1 MSELLWQA
9 TLLLFG
15 AFFFGAVVACS
26 LKRRFYYGRSSKTS
40 DVAISGIPYAPAPGE
55 PKVEV
60 APRGEAE
67 GERFNRAISGQTA
80 APAAPIA
87 AAPPKPAPAPT
98 PASAPASASP
108 PVAAPAPIP
117 APAPVVAAVVP
128 PVAKPVSAI
137 SVASGSGAPLKPQ
150 EGGAAPSD
158 DLTRIRGI
166 DTIIQKQLKD
176 AGIRHFTE
184 LAALTAADIKGL
196 GESLGLKGRIEQENW
211 VGQAHIL
218 ATGGETYYSRRVDR
232 GMPVPIFIEPAV
244 RVAAEPAPQPAA
256 AISKLPLPAA
266 SSGPGNDLTRV
277 RGIDSAIQVKLNG
290 FGVRRFEELAA
301 LTAADVK
308 SLNDALGLNGRMDQ
322 ENWVGQA
329 HILATGGETYYSR
342 RRDRTA
348 AAPAAPIATPAAP
361 VAAAPLAMPAAPAPV
376 ELQASAP
383 AAASPSADL
392 APLRSVR
399 SEALVGT
406 EAARMSRPA
415 RDNDDLKRIRGIGVL
430 IEKKLNSLGIVHYEQ
445 VANWTGADIE
455 RISNI
460 LDFKGR
466 IEREA
471 WIEQARIL
479 ATGGQ
484 TEFSRRSEA

>member
-1 MSELLWQA
+1 
-9 TLLLFG
+9 
-15 AFFFGAVVACS
+15 
-26 LKRRFYYGRSSKTS
+26 
-40 DVAISGIPYAPAPGE
+40 
-55 PKVEV
+55 
-60 APRGEAE
+60 
-67 GERFNRAISGQTA
+67 
-80 APAAPIA
+80 
-87 AAPPKPAPAPT
+87 
-98 PASAPASASP
+98 
-108 PVAAPAPIP
+108 
-117 APAPVVAAVVP
+117 
-128 PVAKPVSAI
+128 
-137 SVASGSGAPLKPQ
+137 
-150 EGGAAPSD
+150 
-158 DLTRIRGI
+158 
-166 DTIIQKQLKD
+166 
-176 AGIRHFTE
+176 
-184 LAALTAADIKGL
+184 
-196 GESLGLKGRIEQENW
+196 
-211 VGQAHIL
+211 
-218 ATGGETYYSRRVDR
+218 
-232 GMPVPIFIEPAV
+232 MPVPIFIEPAV

-277 RGIDSAIQVKLNG
+277 RGIDSAIQAKLNG

-308 SLNDALGLNGRMDQ
+308 ALNDALGLNGRMDQ

-348 AAPAAPIATPAAP
+348 AAPAAPISTPAAP